1 MILSNLKIILFTLFI
16 LVGCS
21 DLFSQNFADKNYYLI
36 DSLDLNTLSQ
46 GDRILIDSLLIEYH
60 NEKEDSSKLNQLTT
74 LISLCENV
82 VWVKYNQ
89 ILKNKAEELSKK
101 HKREKVYVKQLSS
114 AYNNIGFYFFKKT
127 KIDKAIFNFEK
138 SIALSK
144 EIDNL
149 EVIPTALNN
158 LGYIFKRQGNILKA
172 LEYYHESLKLNK
184 LLEEEEEIALSLNN
198 IGGLYYTLKE
208 YDKALQYFR
217 DALIKEKS
225 DGTKKGVGRLYSN
238 IGSVYQKQ
246 HKRTLALEYYQQSIK
261 NYNKIGYKKGEAL
274 SLSKHTSIEL
284 EMLQDNNPKELGLI
298 LKKFKKAYNVFNELG
313 DIECKASSACNI
325 SNVYLRLGNVILAEK
340 YAYESIILSKKIGFP
355 ESIKNAAKALQEI
368 ATLKNDYKG
377 AYLMQELFYKM
388 QDSVENNNIK
398 DLVIQRQYQ
407 YEYGKKMIK
416 DSLRSAEAA
425 KIKEIKY
432 NQEIKAQKLYSYA
445 GVIGSVLL
453 IIVIIVVL
461 RGSRIKRKI
470 NLELAGKNK
479 VIEEKSLEITD
490 SITYAKRIQQA
501 ILPQH
506 SEFNLALKKCFVFYK
521 PKDIV
526 AGDFYWMH
534 KIGDT
539 ILYAAADCTGHGVPG
554 AMVSVVC
561 YNALN
566 RAVKEYGLTKPS
578 DILNKTSELVIDT
591 FRRDENQGE
600 INDGMDIALC
610 SIDFKKKQLQ
620 YSGAN
625 NPLYL
630 FREGELIE
638 VKANKRSVGASYL
651 KENFINHIVNLNK
664 DDCVYTFSDGYADQF
679 GGPKGKKF
687 MLKRFRKLLLSIND
701 LSMEDQHQ
709 KIKEEFYTWKG
720 DIFQI
725 DDVCVIGV
733 KI

>member
-1 MILSNLKIILFTLFI
+1 M
-16 LVGCS
+16 
-21 DLFSQNFADKNYYLI
+21 
-36 DSLDLNTLSQ
+36 
-46 GDRILIDSLLIEYH
+46 
-60 NEKEDSSKLNQLTT
+60 
-74 LISLCENV
+74 
-82 VWVKYNQ
+82 
-89 ILKNKAEELSKK
+89 
-101 HKREKVYVKQLSS
+101 
-114 AYNNIGFYFFKKT
+114 
-127 KIDKAIFNFEK
+127 
-138 SIALSK
+138 
-144 EIDNL
+144 
-149 EVIPTALNN
+149 
-158 LGYIFKRQGNILKA
+158 
-172 LEYYHESLKLNK
+172 
-184 LLEEEEEIALSLNN
+184 
-198 IGGLYYTLKE
+198 
-208 YDKALQYFR
+208 
-217 DALIKEKS
+217 
-225 DGTKKGVGRLYSN
+225 
-238 IGSVYQKQ
+238 
-246 HKRTLALEYYQQSIK
+246 
-261 NYNKIGYKKGEAL
+261 
-274 SLSKHTSIEL
+274 
-284 EMLQDNNPKELGLI
+284 
-298 LKKFKKAYNVFNELG
+298 
-313 DIECKASSACNI
+313 
-325 SNVYLRLGNVILAEK
+325 
-340 YAYESIILSKKIGFP
+340 
-355 ESIKNAAKALQEI
+355 
-368 ATLKNDYKG
+368 
-377 AYLMQELFYKM
+377 
-388 QDSVENNNIK
+388 
-398 DLVIQRQYQ
+398 
-407 YEYGKKMIK
+407 
-416 DSLRSAEAA
+416 
-425 KIKEIKY
+425 
-432 NQEIKAQKLYSYA
+432 
-445 GVIGSVLL
+445 
-453 IIVIIVVL
+453 L
-461 RGSRIKRKI
+461 RGSQIKRKI

-578 DILNKTSELVIDT
+578 DILNKTSELVIDA
-591 FRRDENQGE
+591 FRRDENQRD

-638 VKANKRSVGASYL
+638 VKANKRSVGASYR